1 MSEQL
6 RPRRQIH
13 RLELEPGEH
22 WWGGAVSDGQ
32 AMPFGDRAHRR
43 DLAVN
48 AGFVDDP
55 VRGPNQSAPLLVSSA
70 GRYLWSE
77 RPFSFAF
84 DGAGGLEV
92 AGEEVIVGQDGVA
105 LASAYRSAAG
115 RFFPPS
121 GRSPAATMFAAPQ
134 YNTWIEMPYH
144 PTQQAVTDYA
154 RGVLAAGF
162 PPGLI
167 MIDDRWSVDYGV
179 WTFDPARFPRPAE
192 MIEELHDLG
201 FSVMLWLVPFLS
213 PDSSNSRMAARRGW
227 LVRGPDGR
235 EIVREWWNGY
245 STVLDLTQA
254 DGVDWLRDQLAALQT
269 LGVDGFKFDAGDVHF
284 YRADDM
290 TVAGDGAVGQCEAWA
305 RLASEFALNELRASW
320 KMGGQPLAQ
329 RLHDKPCAWGAGGL
343 ASLIPESI
351 AQGLIGHAFNCPDM
365 VGGGELRAFTGAAAG
380 DHESGPARRPDRRA
394 DLARP
399 GVPLARLRIRP

>member
-13 RLELEPGEH
+13 RLELEPGEY

-121 GRSPAATMFAAPQ
+121 GRSPAAMMFAAPQ
-134 YNTWIEMPYH
+134 DNTWIEMPYH

-162 PPGLI
+162 PPGVI

-235 EIVREWWNGY
+235 EVVREWWNGY

-269 LGVDGFKFDAGDVHF
+269 LGVDGFKVDAGDVHF

-290 TVAGDGAVGQCEAWA
+290 RRVLDERHLVAVRAAVDLRQSLLPEIMSLVRHAA
-305 RLASEFALNELRASW
+305 RTGEPILRALAYHWPGYESVHDQFLL
-320 KMGGQPLAQ
+320 GETILVAPVLEAGARVRQVAVPPGQW
-329 RLHDKPCAWGAGGL
+329 RD
-343 ASLIPESI
+343 PE
-351 AQGLIGHAFNCPDM
+351 GT
-365 VGGGELRAFTGAAAG
+365 V
-380 DHESGPARRPDRRA
+380 HEGPAMIDLPVTLESLPWWRR
-394 DLARP
+394 
-399 GVPLARLRIRP
+399 VE